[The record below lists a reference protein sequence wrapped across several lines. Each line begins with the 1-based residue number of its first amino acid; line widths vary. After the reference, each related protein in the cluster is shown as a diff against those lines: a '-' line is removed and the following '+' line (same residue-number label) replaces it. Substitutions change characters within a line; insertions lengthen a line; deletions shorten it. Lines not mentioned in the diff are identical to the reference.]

1 MDDISTLLGL
11 ILKSAINENETEELK
26 IPELLAVWAELIADW
41 HSWEETED
49 IAVFDC
55 IHKIVNLQNRC
66 DSSNFLIRRIASRL
80 SPGLERS
87 IIVDISAFVAKGV
100 MAYPSATWRAASCVH
115 AILNTSQFSLQIE
128 DAKQSIITSF
138 TQAAFSHYKD
148 LQNKPTALWKPL
160 LLVISSCYIRY
171 PEIVE
176 RVLEKDE
183 VNGFI
188 IFAHGLAQISSNT
201 FKSGLSSVSE
211 IKLAGEILDN
221 SEHYSSL

>member
-11 ILKSAINENETEELK
+11 ILKSGINENETAELK

-41 HSWEETED
+41 HAWEETEG

-66 DSSNFLIRRIASRL
+66 DSTNFFTRRIASRL
-80 SPGLERS
+80 SPSLEHS
-87 IIVDISAFVAKGV
+87 IIENISAFVAKGL
-100 MAYPSATWRAASCVH
+100 MAYPSAIWRASSCVH
-115 AILNTSQFSLQIE
+115 AILNTSHFSLQIE
-128 DAKQSIITSF
+128 DVKQPIITSF

-160 LLVISSCYIRY
+160 LLVISSCYIKY

-188 IFAHGLAQISSNT
+188 IFAHGLSEISSNT
-201 FKSGLSSVSE
+201 FKSGLSSIFE
-211 IKLAGEILDN
+211 IKLAGEILDT